1 MQPTHTLMLRARVAL
16 LLATSLRSGARGLA
30 APRKKLPTRRVDIK
44 CTGCKA
50 PLFRYAK
57 GNGAGSKLVK
67 IYDER
72 IVKDYT
78 EGNKQHCPQCGEQFA
93 REALVHGRLAYKV
106 INGKVSM
113 K

>member
-1 MQPTHTLMLRARVAL
+1 MRVHVAFL
-16 LLATSLRSGARGLA
+16 VAASLRGVRGLA
-30 APRKKLPTRRVDIK
+30 APRKKLPTRRVDITCK
-44 CTGCKA
+44 GCKA

-78 EGNKQHCPQCGEQFA
+78 EGDKQHCPQCGEQFA
-93 REALVHGRLAYKV
+93 RSALVHGRLAYKV
-106 INGKVSM
+106 ISGKVSM